1 MSRIPWICWIVKF
14 SLCRTAQ
21 MFCAKMHRR
30 NGAFRRSAV
39 FIFSGTQGIPVVAES
54 QELGHCGVSHVS
66 LTFLF
71 VPKRRSSESSGHG
84 FSTAK
89 FTKYG
94 CLLQLSLGSRIPCI
108 FPIFSHF
115 CGFCLDGVGAAI
127 QWHMEFL
134 FIPGPDQQF
143 PVTPRMTLFT
153 LT

>member
-1 MSRIPWICWIVKF
+1 MKF

-30 NGAFRRSAV
+30 NGAFRRSA
-39 FIFSGTQGIPVVAES
+39 IFSSGIQGIPVVAES

-84 FSTAK
+84 FPLPSSQNMDVFSSHWVAGYPA
-89 FTKYG
+89 FSPFFSFLRFLFGGGWG
-94 CLLQLSLGSRIPCI
+94 CNP
-108 FPIFSHF
+108 
-115 CGFCLDGVGAAI
+115 VT
-127 QWHMEFL
+127 HMESL
-134 FIPGPDQQF
+134 FIAGPDQQF